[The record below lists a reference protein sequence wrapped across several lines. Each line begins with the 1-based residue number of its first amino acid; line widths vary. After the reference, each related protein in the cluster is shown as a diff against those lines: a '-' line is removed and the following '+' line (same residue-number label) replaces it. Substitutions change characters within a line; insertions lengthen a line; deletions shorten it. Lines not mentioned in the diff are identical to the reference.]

1 MPDLT
6 DLQQRVLTFIQRS
19 VRHGGKA
26 PSYRQ
31 IAVHLGVDV
40 RSAFQHVQA
49 LERKGILER
58 SGGHIAL
65 LGDHRPPEGIPVLGR
80 VAAGAPI
87 LAVENVEGHLDLGRR
102 LQDEN
107 LFLLKVKGDS
117 MVDAGINDGDL
128 VLTRRQDSVESG
140 EIAVVVIG
148 EEATVKRV
156 RPVNGGLRL
165 EPANPKYEPFTVKG
179 DEVRIAGRVLM
190 AVRVFADDSGA
201 AER

>member
-6 DLQQRVLTFIQRS
+6 DLQRRVLALIQRS
-19 VRHGGKA
+19 VRRGGKA

-31 IAVHLGVDV
+31 IAAELGVDV

-49 LERKGILER
+49 LERKGVLER
-58 SGGHIAL
+58 TGGLIAL
-65 LGDHRPPEGIPVLGR
+65 MGDHRPPEGIPVLGR

-87 LAVENVEGHLDLGRR
+87 LAIENVEGHLDLGRR

-107 LFLLKVKGDS
+107 LFLLRVKGDS

-128 VLTRRQDSVESG
+128 VLTRRQDSVDSG
-140 EIAVVVIG
+140 QIAVVVIG

-156 RPVNGGLRL
+156 RPVKNGLRL

-179 DEVRIAGRVLM
+179 DQVRIAGRVLM
-190 AVRVFADDSGA
+190 AVRVFADDVGVVK
-201 AER
+201 R